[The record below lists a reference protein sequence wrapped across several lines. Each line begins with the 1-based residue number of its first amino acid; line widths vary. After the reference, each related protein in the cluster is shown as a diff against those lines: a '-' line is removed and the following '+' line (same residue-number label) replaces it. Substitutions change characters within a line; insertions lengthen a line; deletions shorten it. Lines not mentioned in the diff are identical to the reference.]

1 MNQKSDLQ
9 IALQERF
16 GEHRVLR
23 VLTDEGKMPLLAL
36 DLELKS
42 PITVIM
48 TDGLSH
54 YKMPV
59 PEKYAG
65 REYNELYFCLPSYW
79 EWETLDNEN
88 MNWIYTWIHKMSDY
102 VEKNQTWFGH
112 GHTIPTGK
120 NKLSISGTMKQN
132 HFFLCDPILLD
143 EALAPLSF
151 ADKQIHFLAIVP
163 IFEDEMD
170 YKQARGAF
178 KLLQKFNS
186 AGVTE
191 KLDDFRSSVLKSK
204 WRFLK
209 R

>member
-1 MNQKSDLQ
+1 MNQNSDLQ

-16 GEHRVLR
+16 GEHRVFS
-23 VLTDEGKMPLLAL
+23 VPTVEGKLPLLAL
-36 DLELKS
+36 DLESNS

-88 MNWIYTWIHKMSDY
+88 MNWIYTWIYKMSDY
-102 VEKNQTWFGH
+102 VVKNQTWFGH
-112 GHTIPTGK
+112 GHTIPAGK
-120 NKLSISGTMKQN
+120 DKLPISATMRQN

-143 EALAPLSF
+143 EALAPLSVG
-151 ADKQIHFLAIVP
+151 DKQIHFLAIVP

-186 AGVTE
+186 SGVTE